1 MNLPNAQTSSFLIP
15 VGPYRQFVDAGF
27 IVYFKRMIFSYYR

>member
-15 VGPYRQFVDAGF
+15 VGPYRHFVDAGF
-27 IVYFKRMIFSYYR
+27 IVYFVLCNSSYYR